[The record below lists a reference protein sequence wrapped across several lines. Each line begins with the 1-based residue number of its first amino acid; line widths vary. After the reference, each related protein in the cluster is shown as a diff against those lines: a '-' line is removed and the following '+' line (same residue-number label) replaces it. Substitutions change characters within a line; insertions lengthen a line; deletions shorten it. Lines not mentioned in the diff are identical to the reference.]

1 MTEAP
6 YRKERIVEIIS
17 HSASAFIQQE
27 SNKRSLITVTRV
39 ELSSD
44 FSKAIIFV
52 TVLPDEA
59 EKSAVD
65 FLKRNLGEF
74 KDYIKEK
81 TRLQYIPWFDF
92 EIDKGEKARLRVEE
106 ISEGLKKEN

>member
-6 YRKERIVEIIS
+6 YRKERIAEVVS
-17 HSASAFIQQE
+17 HAASDFIQQE
-27 SNKRSLITVTRV
+27 ANKRSLITVTRV

-52 TVLPDEA
+52 TVLPDESEEMA
-59 EKSAVD
+59 IE
-65 FLKRNLGEF
+65 FLKRNLGDF
-74 KDYIKEK
+74 KDFVKEK
-81 TRLQYIPWFDF
+81 TSLQYIPWFDF

-106 ISEGLKKEN
+106 ISEGLKNEK